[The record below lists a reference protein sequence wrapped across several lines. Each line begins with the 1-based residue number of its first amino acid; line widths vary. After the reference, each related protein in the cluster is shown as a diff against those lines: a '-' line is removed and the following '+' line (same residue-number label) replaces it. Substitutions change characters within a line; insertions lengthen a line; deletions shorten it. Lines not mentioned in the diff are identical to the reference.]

1 MISIEKK
8 NRMKNKNIAVLLTC
22 FILKDKT
29 LSCFHSFF
37 EADKPKGYMFDIYL
51 VDDGSTDGTSE
62 AVRVNYPN
70 VNVIHGTGNLFWA
83 GGMRLA
89 WRSALE
95 SKEYD
100 AFLLLNDDVVLFNDF
115 LNNLIETDKHALTK
129 DKKSGIYSGA
139 TVDDTTKTTTYG
151 GYKIKTNHFVVRSQL
166 LTPKEVPQ
174 QCELTN
180 ANILWISKETVDAI
194 GIFDEH
200 YTHGI
205 ADFDYSLRAV
215 RKGVPVYIAPNFGG
229 VCLHDHG
236 KPWKTSDVPLKK
248 RIAYLKS
255 PKGIAYKE
263 YLFYIRRHFPLFLP
277 YSFVMLWLK
286 TIFPSIWEKFKQ

>member
-1 MISIEKK
+1 MINIEKRR
-8 NRMKNKNIAVLLTC
+8 RMGDKEIAVLLTC
-22 FILKDKT
+22 FNRKEKT
-29 LSCFHSFF
+29 LSCLNSFIEANKPHGYIF
-37 EADKPKGYMFDIYL
+37 EIYL

-62 AVRVNYPN
+62 AVKDVFPEVN
-70 VNVIHGTGNLFWA
+70 IFKGTGNLFWA

-89 WRSALE
+89 WRNALE
-95 SKEYD
+95 YKEYD

-115 LNNLIETDKHALTK
+115 LDNLIETDKHALIK
-129 DKKSGIYSGA
+129 YKRSGIYSGA
-139 TVDDTTKTTTYG
+139 TIDNVTNKTTYG

-166 LTPKEVPQ
+166 LTPKEIPQ
-174 QCELTN
+174 ECELTN
-180 ANILWISKETVDAI
+180 ANILWISKGTVDAI
-194 GIFDEH
+194 GIFDER

-205 ADFDYSLRAV
+205 ADFDYSMRAI
-215 RKGVPVYIAPNFGG
+215 RKGIPVYLAPNFGG

-263 YLFYIRRHFPLFLP
+263 YLFYIRRHFPLYLP
-277 YSFVMLWLK
+277 YSFMMLWLK
-286 TIFPSIWEKFKQ
+286 TFFPSIWEKFKK